1 MPERFK
7 GTVCKTV
14 IRWFDSNYGLCDCSS
29 VVEHRLVVSSV
40 VGSNPISHPKYGS
53 GPNGR
58 GHRLESGWL

>member
-1 MPERFK
+1 MVK

-29 VVEHRLVVSSV
+29 VGLERWFVVPKV
-40 VGSNPISHPKYGS
+40 VGSIPISHLKYGRS
-53 GPNGR
+53 PNGR

>member
-29 VVEHRLVVSSV
+29 GGLERWFVVPKV
-40 VGSNPISHPKYGS
+40 VGSIPISHPKWFLS
-53 GPNGR
+53 
-58 GHRLESGWL
+58 SMD

>member
-1 MPERFK
+1 MVK

-29 VVEHRLVVSSV
+29 VGLERWFVVPKV
-40 VGSNPISHPKYGS
+40 VGSSPISHPKYGRS
-53 GPNGR
+53 PNGR

>member
-1 MPERFK
+1 MVK

-29 VVEHRLVVSSV
+29 VGLERWFVVPKV
-40 VGSNPISHPKYGS
+40 VGSIPISHLKYGS

>member
-29 VVEHRLVVSSV
+29 VGLEHWFVVPKV
-40 VGSNPISHPKYGS
+40 VGSIPISHL
-53 GPNGR
+53 NGF
-58 GHRLESGWL
+58 LV